1 MHTNLYYMPPK
12 KALKYLLDV
21 EQLIAE
27 LEALVSICERDYF
40 LFNSNFMAL
49 RTAERNLELIGEAI
63 RQMYAAAPEITIN
76 NAKDIIG
83 LRNLLAHAYDNIDAT
98 ALWKILIK
106 DLPSL
111 KAEVQEQIRR
121 FS

>member
-1 MHTNLYYMPPK
+1 MPPK